1 MIRYV
6 FLAVYGWL
14 LFLHVAAAFAL
25 VAAYVVY
32 WVIGLTLRRV
42 DHPSSVL
49 LAYRIARPADIL
61 TAIGFIGTLA
71 FGIWLAIYVD
81 GYKHWDP
88 WILGAFV
95 IWAIAGETGR
105 RAGNAFNR
113 GRDRARELV
122 AANADAPTAELQ
134 ALLRARETLI
144 WHALSS
150 AAVLLLLIDMFYKPG
165 A

>member
-1 MIRYV
+1 
-6 FLAVYGWL
+6 VYEWL

-32 WVIGLTLRRV
+32 WVIGLAVRRL
-42 DHPSSVL
+42 DRPSSVL
-49 LAYRIARPADIL
+49 LAYRVARPADIL
-61 TAIGFIGTLA
+61 AAIGFIGTLA

-81 GYKHWDP
+81 VYELWDP

-95 IWAIAGETGR
+95 IWLIAGETGR
-105 RAGNAFNR
+105 RAGNFFNR
-113 GRDRARELV
+113 GRDRAREL
-122 AANADAPTAELQ
+122 AASGDAPNAELQ
-134 ALLRARETLI
+134 VLVRARETLI

-150 AAVLLLLIDMFYKPG
+150 AAVVLLLIDMIYKPG

>member
-1 MIRYV
+1 MYE
-6 FLAVYGWL
+6 WL

-32 WVIGLTLRRV
+32 WVIGLAVRRL
-42 DHPSSVL
+42 DRPSSVL
-49 LAYRIARPADIL
+49 LAYRVARPADIL
-61 TAIGFIGTLA
+61 AAIGFIGTLA
-71 FGIWLAIYVD
+71 FGIWLAIYVN
-81 GYKHWDP
+81 GYELWDP
-88 WILGAFV
+88 WVLAAFV

-105 RAGNAFNR
+105 RAGNLFNR

-122 AANADAPTAELQ
+122 AASADAPNAELKTM
-134 ALLRARETLI
+134 LRARETLI

-150 AAVLLLLIDMFYKPG
+150 AAVVLLLIDMIYKPG